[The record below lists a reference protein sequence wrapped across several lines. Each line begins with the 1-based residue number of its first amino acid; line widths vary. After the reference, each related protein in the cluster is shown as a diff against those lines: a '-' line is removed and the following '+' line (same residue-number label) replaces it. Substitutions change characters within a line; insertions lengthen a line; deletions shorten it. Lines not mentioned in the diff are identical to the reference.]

1 MPSTRI
7 ETRRGW
13 IGDRR
18 LAVIEAVQR
27 ALVTGLKIPEYD
39 RCISLTEYD
48 ADAMIV
54 PPGKGQSYSVIEIK
68 LFSGRSL
75 DAKRRLYA
83 AIAEELSAFGVPAA
97 DIKVVL
103 LESEPLNWGLGGLPA
118 SEIELGFKIDV

>member
-27 ALVTGLKIPEYD
+27 ALVTGLKIPEHD

-54 PPGKGQSYSVIEIK
+54 PPSKGQSYSVIEIK

-118 SEIELGFKIDV
+118 SEIDLGFKIDV

>member
-18 LAVIEAVQR
+18 LEVIEAVQR
-27 ALVTGLKIPEYD
+27 ALVIGLKIPEQD
-39 RCISLTEYD
+39 RCITLTEYD
-48 ADAMIV
+48 ADAMIA
-54 PPGKGQSYSVIEIK
+54 PPSKGPTYSVIEIK

-83 AIAEELSAFGVPAA
+83 AIVDELSAFGAPAA
-97 DIKVVL
+97 DVKVVL
-103 LESEPLNWGLGGLPA
+103 IESEPLNWGLGGLPA
-118 SEIELGFKIDV
+118 SEIDLGFKIDV